1 MRIKDRFR
9 CIVISAPA
17 VAALAAGL
25 ALISGP
31 AAAVDFEIPIP
42 GSADGIHGQLNTTAT
57 AGAGMRTQGQN
68 VDLIGKADLDRTACS
83 TSPGSAGTILYQ
95 DCQGVFRTQGYA
107 AARLSQVPGE
117 YSMAHDAGDLDYNK
131 GSLFQAPAKVTPDLT
146 LTWGDF
152 GFFGRMLYFYDFVNN
167 NFTLRYP
174 DIVTPQNVNSV
185 GRVGSPIPG
194 LSVISVPPS
203 LGGGSIPVLSQRLY
217 GVGAPE
223 RIQRTD
229 GATLKQVGTNLQ
241 YLDSYLYGKIP
252 IPFTDDK
259 KVTVKLG
266 RQVIN
271 WGESTVLVFNS
282 INQANPINANN
293 FYRVGNQLE
302 EDFTPINQLF
312 ASFEPFANA
321 TVEGFYQL
329 EWKPLEAPAPG
340 SYFSSNNIGT
350 YNAVNWTNLSF
361 GSAANDPD
369 NLGHPLDSPLG
380 QITYLTT
387 YAGRSPDMNPRT
399 AGQYGI
405 KLDYYADGL
414 NNGTDLA
421 LYFEHYHSRLPYVGF
436 FATLPSC
443 ARREGNAHNNDANSL
458 TTFIEDCPGIPAF
471 NGLLTSRHD
480 DAVPLNTGKLFLEY
494 PEDID
499 LIGASF
505 STTFGSYSVQ
515 GEVSYRPNLPMQ
527 VSIADLEFAAAGP
540 TLSRCSEASLNCN
553 GTGVTG
559 DLLGVNIANQANG
572 SVAPD
577 GSSDFVT
584 ASGSNPYKDTF
595 SLLGLGALP
604 GSARAFPNFI
614 LPYRGKVVGE
624 NAPTDYSKPLN
635 RQNPGYIQGYE
646 RFQLVK
652 LDVGVTRVLGASDN
666 PFGADQI
673 IVLGE
678 VGADIIPDLPAHDV
692 LQIDGPNT
700 PLSATA
706 GADGSGANG
715 SRLACSN
722 IPDCSYGVDGLRFN
736 PHQQPIGDFVKSVA
750 WGYRMVVIGSYENVF
765 PNIGIHPTL
774 LFAQDIQG
782 ISPGP
787 AFEFVGGRKE
797 IDTLYEIRYKA
808 SLSFNLGY
816 TWYWG
821 GGDQNTMSDRDFAQ
835 AFVKYQF

>member
-1 MRIKDRFR
+1 MRLRDLRV
-9 CIVISAPA
+9 CSVIV
-17 VAALAAGL
+17 ALAVTGL
-25 ALISGP
+25 AMLPGL
-31 AAAVDFEIPIP
+31 AAAIDFDIPLP
-42 GSADGIHGQLNTTAT
+42 GSSDGIRGQLNTTAT
-57 AGAGMRTQGQN
+57 AGAAIRTQGQA
-68 VDLIGKADLDRTACS
+68 VDLIGKADLNPHVCS
-83 TSPGSAGTILYQ
+83 TSPGSAGPIIYQ

-107 AARLSQVPGE
+107 AARLSQVPGA

-131 GSLFQAPAKVTPDLT
+131 GSIFQAPAKVTPDLT
-146 LTWGDF
+146 LTWGDY

-167 NFTLRYP
+167 DFVQRFP

-194 LSVISVPPS
+194 LSAIQLPAS
-203 LGGGSIPVLSQRLY
+203 LGGGSIPVVSQRLY

-223 RIQRTD
+223 GIQRTD
-229 GATLKQVGTNLQ
+229 GATLRQIGTNLQ
-241 YLDSYLYGKIP
+241 FLDSYLYGKIP

-259 KVTVKLG
+259 KITVKIG
-266 RQVIN
+266 RQTIN

-282 INQANPINANN
+282 INNANPINANN
-293 FYRVGNQLE
+293 FYRTGNQLE
-302 EDFTPINQLF
+302 EDFTPLDQVFL
-312 ASFEPFANA
+312 SFEPFDNA

-340 SYFSSNNIGT
+340 SYFSANNIGT
-350 YNAVNWTNLSF
+350 YNAVNTTNLSF

-369 NLGHPLDSPLG
+369 SLGHPLDSPLG
-380 QITYLTT
+380 QITYLTS

-399 AGQYGI
+399 GGQYGI

-414 NNGTDLA
+414 NGGTDMA

-436 FATLPSC
+436 FAIQSSC
-443 ARREGNAHNNDANSL
+443 ARREGNANHNDANSL
-458 TTFIEDCPGIPAF
+458 STFLSDCPGIPAF
-471 NGLLTSRHD
+471 DGLLTSRHD

-499 LIGASF
+499 LLGASF

-540 TLSRCSEASLNCN
+540 ALSRCHEASLNCN
-553 GTGVTG
+553 GTGSSG
-559 DLLGVNIANQANG
+559 DLLGVNVANQANG
-572 SVAPD
+572 GIASD

-584 ASGSNPYKDTF
+584 ASGTMPYHDTF

-604 GSARAFPNFI
+604 GSARSFPNFI
-614 LPYRGKVVGE
+614 IPYRGGIVGE
-624 NAPTDYSKPLN
+624 NGPTDLSKPLN
-635 RQNPGYIQGYE
+635 RQNPGYIQGYQ
-646 RFQLVK
+646 RFELVK
-652 LDVGVTRVLGASDN
+652 LDLGFTRVLGASDN

-673 IVLGE
+673 ILLGE
-678 VGADIIPDLPAHDV
+678 VGADIVPDMPAHDM
-692 LQIDGPNT
+692 LQLNGPNT
-700 PLSATA
+700 PLSASA

-736 PHQQPIGDFVKSVA
+736 PHQQPIDDFQKAYS
-750 WGYRMVVIGSYENVF
+750 WGYRVVILASYENVL
-765 PNIGIHPTL
+765 PNIGIHPFL

-787 AFEFVGGRKE
+787 AYEFVGGRKE
-797 IDTLYEIRYKA
+797 IDSLYEIRYKA
-808 SLSFNLGY
+808 SLSLNVGY